1 MFRDDQIAAVARVD
15 ALERA
20 VDRLQVELYA
30 ERAENDRLRFS
41 LRVGRGVRRLRRRF
55 FSSPLG
61 AVVGG
66 ALVGL
71 AASTAAL
78 LLLS

>member
-1 MFRDDQIAAVARVD
+1 MFRDDQIAAIARVD
-15 ALERA
+15 ALQRA
-20 VDRLQVELYA
+20 VDRLQIELYV
-30 ERAENDRLRFS
+30 ERAENDRLRLS
-41 LRVGRGVRRLRRRF
+41 LREGPGARRLRRRF